1 LGPVGVCADATAI
14 LQRLSSIKADA
25 AAAAAD
31 SPASSAAGA
40 ADAAESRAKAEKA
53 LQQLEAAKLRVVQ
66 GRVTSP
72 DGVLVSDVSVNLSLF
87 YLHEQQP
94 EASDGVK
101 KLLDAC
107 VALFERAKEAPLLD
121 TLQKG
126 KPSTEWVR
134 WEEFVSRLACL
145 AFHMYLVQSCYGVKR
160 PETAEACRALIGMEA
175 ARDFLLAHIDCS
187 RQPERFL
194 EGLAVLELCGT
205 STEDRLAQWYGRMRA
220 TPKHVYPESLQ
231 PLFDGP
237 HAQPHC
243 NTSQALGDIVHMY
256 DVILLYGT
264 SRRAQRCRALV
275 RTPAHARC
283 LKLAAHA
290 PTGLAALPRVR

>member
-1 LGPVGVCADATAI
+1 MKLIRSP
-14 LQRLSSIKADA
+14 A
-25 AAAAAD
+25 AAPTD
-31 SPASSAAGA
+31 PLGVPRV
-40 ADAAESRAKAEKA
+40 SRRSGQAVGE
-53 LQQLEAAKLRVVQ
+53 LI
-66 GRVTSP
+66 
-72 DGVLVSDVSVNLSLF
+72 
-87 YLHEQQP
+87 
-94 EASDGVK
+94 
-101 KLLDAC
+101 
-107 VALFERAKEAPLLD
+107 VALCLAYFTERQPFPSEPMRRLLHQCTGLFPATTAFAAVEYGEPWRTPYRPD
-121 TLQKG
+121 KAG
-126 KPSTEWVR
+126 KPWER
-134 WEEFVSRLACL
+134 WEEWVSRLASL

-256 DVILLYGT
+256 RRPTPPLL
-264 SRRAQRCRALV
+264 QLALTRHGIKAFPCPWFSHSALFAASLRMKIAGFKCPQNV
-275 RTPAHARC
+275 FSNST
-283 LKLAAHA
+283 KQQLAGEQLRSFTTASAA
-290 PTGLAALPRVR
+290 P